1 MDPVPYILLIVNL
14 IIGFGFA
21 VPLARLLKRV
31 RGNQKRTFRYFV
43 LLIGIYFVEGIAI
56 TVGMGMPVL
65 SVGLAFVW
73 GIVFGL
79 WLREQ
84 APARQVIKT
93 SFFLSFYSCL
103 PAVSFI
109 IIPVLAAIGGRNVL
123 STQEAIQFG
132 IPEFLHLP
140 FPLSTI
146 LGFYVAL
153 VIGAVVFKTVITTGE
168 VSLLI
173 HLGEKSKAKNH

>member
-14 IIGFGFA
+14 IIGFGLA
-21 VPLARLLKRV
+21 VPLARLLRKVNSNTARV
-31 RGNQKRTFRYFV
+31 FRYFV
-43 LLIGIYFVEGIAI
+43 TLIGIYFIEGIAI
-56 TVGMGMPVL
+56 TVGMGIPVL

-93 SFFLSFYSCL
+93 SFSLSLYSCL
-103 PAVSFI
+103 PAASFI

-123 STQEAIQFG
+123 SAEQAIQFG

-140 FPLSTI
+140 FPLNTI

-173 HLGEKSKAKNH
+173 HLGEKSKGSRS